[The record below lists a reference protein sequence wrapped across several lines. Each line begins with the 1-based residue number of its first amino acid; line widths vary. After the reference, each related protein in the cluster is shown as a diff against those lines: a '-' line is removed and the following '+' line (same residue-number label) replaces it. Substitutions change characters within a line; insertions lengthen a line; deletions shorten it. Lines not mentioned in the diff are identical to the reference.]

1 MNELFQG
8 FKYIRVYLGDIL
20 VLTNSDYND
29 HLTELEKVLIKW
41 QEKEENFN
49 MKNSLFAQLDMEYL
63 GFRVTREGVK
73 PTAEKRS
80 HIIYGL
86 SKE

>member
-1 MNELFQG
+1 MNELFEG

-49 MKNSLFAQLDMEYL
+49 MKILCLPN
-63 GFRVTREGVK
+63 
-73 PTAEKRS
+73 
-80 HIIYGL
+80 
-86 SKE
+86 